1 MSFLLNTFVSPGTLY
16 LFAKINQL
24 VILLGIGGK
33 WLNRIIRKLQK
44 KSLVMQSFFG
54 LEYLKIESEHAFTL
68 NMNTKEIV
76 ARIKEG
82 DSVAL
87 KALYEAYTPMMRN
100 VCFAIVN
107 EDEDT
112 VNDLVQ
118 VAFIRAYYSL
128 HQLRDASKFG
138 EWIAAIT
145 KNVALKHLAQ
155 KQNRE
160 IVSFSSMI
168 GEELEQD
175 GVISS
180 DSILA
185 EKEILALIDQLPK
198 GYAQVFKMSVIE
210 GYSHQEIAENLELPH
225 IVHRLSCRVQKLCCA
240 ILLTKGI

>member
-54 LEYLKIESEHAFTL
+54 LEYPKIESEHAFTL

-107 EDEDT
+107 EDEDM

-145 KNVALKHLAQ
+145 K
-155 KQNRE
+155 
-160 IVSFSSMI
+160 M
-168 GEELEQD
+168 
-175 GVISS
+175 
-180 DSILA
+180 
-185 EKEILALIDQLPK
+185 
-198 GYAQVFKMSVIE
+198 
-210 GYSHQEIAENLELPH
+210 
-225 IVHRLSCRVQKLCCA
+225 
-240 ILLTKGI
+240 